1 MASVGNSSFNSGMA
15 TSGKSSALQAR
26 RGSVIFG
33 ASPAFGPA
41 LPGTGF
47 ETLPPLE
54 ISINLL
60 KFLKRLGLNSVGLGL
75 ACIPFHSGWELVVWE
90 LSLSGL
96 ESGHSEIME
105 ICEESVKEETLE
117 VFGPQI

>member
-1 MASVGNSSFNSGMA
+1 MGFGNFRHKPG
-15 TSGKSSALQAR
+15 
-26 RGSVIFG
+26 
-33 ASPAFGPA
+33 FGPA

-47 ETLPPLE
+47 ETLPPLA
-54 ISINLL
+54 IPSNLFKLL
-60 KFLKRLGLNSVGLGL
+60 KSLGLNSVGLGL